1 MNTILVVEQLNMLS
15 QRTTMKNPFKPLLLL
30 TLCSIVCLASCDKQ
44 EEVPAN
50 GFIVS
55 GNIPGLETEFMSTS
69 YRGPDGERVNDSVFV
84 KDGKFTYT
92 GTITSPSF
100 IVFWPNDEKTI
111 KRSGRGYYPA
121 KSSQF
126 AFLASPGDRIEFKGE
141 VTDFINAYPSGTAA
155 NDDLAKINSEIF
167 PKLNA
172 SVNTQL
178 EINKLVADDPKIE
191 ELRATM
197 SAIDEEV
204 LEIKKQ
210 FIKDNPASQA
220 AAWYLSDMMVRSQIS
235 QEEAIATFKAF
246 DSSLEGYTFYN
257 QVAMRVEGIESTL
270 PGKIMPNFT
279 TELTLDGKPFALD
292 ELRGKHVLIDFWG
305 IWCGPCVEEMPKVK
319 EYQEKYKDKLYVLG
333 VNSGDTKERI
343 EKFIGEN
350 GYDWKQIM
358 TGRGAD
364 DLVLKLNVAGF
375 PTKFILD
382 PEGEILHRYVGETI
396 DAFAAIDEILQ
407 D

>member
-1 MNTILVVEQLNMLS
+1 
-15 QRTTMKNPFKPLLLL
+15 MKNRVIPQFLLILLL
-30 TLCSIVCLASCDKQ
+30 IVGLFSCDEKQ
-44 EEVPAN
+44 EVPAD
-50 GFIVS
+50 GFIVT

-69 YRGPDGERVNDSVFV
+69 YRGPNGERVNDSVFV
-84 KDGKFTYT
+84 ENGEFTYIGKIAT
-92 GTITSPSF
+92 PSF

-141 VTDFINAYPSGTAA
+141 VTDFINAYPSGTQA

-167 PKLNA
+167 PMLNDA
-172 SVNTQL
+172 VNLQL
-178 EINKLVADDPKIE
+178 EINTLEEGDAKKDNLKSKMAGIE
-191 ELRATM
+191 EQ
-197 SAIDEEV
+197 V
-204 LEIKKQ
+204 LAVKTAFVQ
-210 FIKDNPASQA
+210 NNPNSKA
-220 AAWYLSDMMVRSQIS
+220 AAWYLSDMMVRSQVS
-235 QEEAIATFKAF
+235 QEDAIATFKSF
-246 DSSLEGYTFYN
+246 DTALKGYTFYE

-279 TELTLDGKPFALD
+279 TNLTLDGEPFELN

-305 IWCGPCVEEMPKVK
+305 IWCGPCVAEMPKVK
-319 EYQEKYKDKLYVLG
+319 EYKEKYKDELVILG
-333 VNSGDTKERI
+333 INSGDTKERI

-350 GYDWKQIM
+350 GYDWTQVM
-358 TGRGAD
+358 TGQGAN

-382 PEGEILHRYVGETI
+382 PKGEILHRYVGETI
-396 DAFAAIDEILQ
+396 DAFDAIDQILQ